1 MKFYQTN
8 QYIRAKIL
16 RVVDETGKQI
26 GVISLEE
33 ALSIARERGLD
44 LVEIAPMAKPPVAK
58 IIDFKKFKYL
68 EAKKEREG
76 NKKSSKTDLKEIRFT
91 PFIAQGDFDS
101 RIEKITDI
109 LGDGDRVKVVVKFV
123 GRQITRVDF
132 GHNLIKRITDELSG
146 IAIADG
152 VAKLQGKQLFLILN
166 SDRKTKGKVTNETK
180 NSEIS

>member
-8 QYIRAKIL
+8 QYIRATTL

-58 IIDFKKFKYL
+58 IIDYKKFKYL
-68 EAKKEREG
+68 EAKKDREG

-101 RIEKITDI
+101 RIEKIKEIMD
-109 LGDGDRVKVVVKFV
+109 DGDRVKVVVKFV
-123 GRQITRVDF
+123 GRQITHVEF
-132 GHNLIKRITDELSG
+132 GHDLVKRITDELDG
-146 IAIADG
+146 IAVADG

-166 SDRKTKGKVTNETK
+166 PSKKGKGELKNETK
-180 NSEIS
+180 NP